1 MSKAWTDRDAMN
13 PRSLWILAALA
24 LAGCGGGGEP
34 AGTAANT
41 PATQDAAAAPEAES
55 PAADAPATT
64 PSSVPAVVVSNDTGA
79 APTSAR
85 FQLGKH
91 YTRLSPTQPTSSAPD
106 KVEVAEIFWYGCPH
120 CFAFEPYLK
129 SWVANKP
136 EYVSFVRVPVVWS
149 DVAKT
154 HARAFYTA
162 EALGKIGAMH
172 EAIFRAIQEN
182 RDLLDTEDNL
192 RAFFGTFGIDAA
204 TFTDTYDSLGV
215 RTKLQRAD
223 ELERRY
229 RVASVPT
236 IIINGKYS
244 TDVDMAGGTE
254 QLFALIGELAASEHS
269 GK

>member
-1 MSKAWTDRDAMN
+1 MGL
-13 PRSLWILAALA
+13 RSLLMLATLA
-24 LAGCGGGGEP
+24 VASCGGGNPP
-34 AGTAANT
+34 APTKSAP
-41 PATQDAAAAPEAES
+41 PATEDIAAGKTVPDEVEPPSAEPEAAAPA
-55 PAADAPATT
+55 PAA
-64 PSSVPAVVVSNDTGA
+64 SNEANVG

-91 YTRLSPTQPTSSAPD
+91 YSRLSPTQPTSSPPD

-120 CFAFEPYLK
+120 CYALDPAVK
-129 SWVANKP
+129 SWVASKP

-172 EAIFRAIQEN
+172 EALFREIHDQH
-182 RDLLDTEDNL
+182 DLLDTEDKV
-192 RAFFGTFGIDAA
+192 RAFFGTFGVDAA
-204 TFTDTYDSLGV
+204 TFTATYESAGV
-215 RTKLQRAD
+215 QTNVQRAD
-223 ELERRY
+223 ELGRRY
-229 RVASVPT
+229 RVNSVPT
-236 IIINGKYS
+236 IVVNGKYV
-244 TDVDMAGGTE
+244 TDVGMAGGTE

>member
-1 MSKAWTDRDAMN
+1 MGL
-13 PRSLWILAALA
+13 RSLLILTALA
-24 LAGCGGGGEP
+24 LASCGGGNP
-34 AGTAANT
+34 
-41 PATQDAAAAPEAES
+41 PATKSAPPATEDIAAGNTVPDEAEPPSAEPAAAPAPA
-55 PAADAPATT
+55 PAA
-64 PSSVPAVVVSNDTGA
+64 SNEVTA

-91 YTRLSPTQPTSSAPD
+91 YSRLSPTQPTSSSPD

-120 CFAFEPYLK
+120 CYALDPLVK
-129 SWVANKP
+129 TWLANKP

-149 DVAKT
+149 DVART

-172 EAIFRAIQEN
+172 EAIFRAIHEN
-182 RDLLDTEDNL
+182 HDLLDTEDKL
-192 RAFFGTFGIDAA
+192 RAFFGTFGVDAA
-204 TFTDTYDSLGV
+204 TFKDTFDSIGV
-215 RTKLQRAD
+215 RTKVQRAD

-236 IIINGKYS
+236 IVVNGKYS
-244 TDVDMAGGTE
+244 TDVDLAGGAE

>member
-1 MSKAWTDRDAMN
+1 MGL
-13 PRSLWILAALA
+13 RSFLILTALA
-24 LAGCGGGGEP
+24 LASCGGGNP
-34 AGTAANT
+34 
-41 PATQDAAAAPEAES
+41 PATKSEPPAPEDIAAGNTVPDEAEPPSAEPAAAPAPA
-55 PAADAPATT
+55 PAA
-64 PSSVPAVVVSNDTGA
+64 SNEVIA

-91 YTRLSPTQPTSSAPD
+91 YTRLSPTQPTSSPPD

-120 CFAFEPYLK
+120 CYALEPTLK
-129 SWVANKP
+129 GWVASKP

-172 EAIFRAIQEN
+172 DAIFREIHEKH
-182 RDLLDTEDNL
+182 DLLDSEDKL
-192 RAFFGTFGIDAA
+192 RVYFGTFGVDAA
-204 TFTDTYDSLGV
+204 TFEDTYNSAGV

-223 ELERRY
+223 ELDRRY

-236 IIINGKYS
+236 IIVNGKYA
-244 TDVDMAGGTE
+244 TDVDLAGGAE
-254 QLFALIGELAASEHS
+254 QLLALIGELAASEHS

>member
-1 MSKAWTDRDAMN
+1 MGL
-13 PRSLWILAALA
+13 RSFLILTVLA
-24 LAGCGGGGEP
+24 LASCGGGNP
-34 AGTAANT
+34 
-41 PATQDAAAAPEAES
+41 PATKSEPPAPEDIAAGNTVPDEVEPPSAESAAAPAPA
-55 PAADAPATT
+55 PAAANE
-64 PSSVPAVVVSNDTGA
+64 VIA

-85 FQLGKH
+85 FQIGKH
-91 YTRLSPTQPTSSAPD
+91 YSRLSPTQPTSSSPD

-120 CFAFEPYLK
+120 CYALDPALK
-129 SWVANKP
+129 SWVASKP

-162 EALGKIGAMH
+162 DALGKIGAMH
-172 EAIFRAIQEN
+172 DAMFREIHEKH
-182 RDLLDTEDNL
+182 DLLDTEDKL
-192 RAFFGTFGIDAA
+192 RAFFGTFAVDAP
-204 TFTDTYDSLGV
+204 TFENAYNSAGV

-223 ELERRY
+223 ELDRRY

-236 IIINGKYS
+236 IIINGKYA

-254 QLFALIGELAASEHS
+254 QLFALIGELAASERS

>member
-1 MSKAWTDRDAMN
+1 MGL
-13 PRSLWILAALA
+13 RSFLILTSLA
-24 LAGCGGGGEP
+24 LASCGGGNP
-34 AGTAANT
+34 
-41 PATQDAAAAPEAES
+41 PATKSEPPAPEDIAAGNTVPDEVEPPSAEPAAAPAPA
-55 PAADAPATT
+55 PAAANE
-64 PSSVPAVVVSNDTGA
+64 VIA

-85 FQLGKH
+85 FQIGKH
-91 YTRLSPTQPTSSAPD
+91 YSRLSPTQPTSSSPD

-120 CFAFEPYLK
+120 CYALDPALK
-129 SWVANKP
+129 SWVASKP

-162 EALGKIGAMH
+162 DALGKIGAMH
-172 EAIFRAIQEN
+172 DAMFREIQEKH
-182 RDLLDTEDNL
+182 DLLDTEDKL
-192 RAFFGTFGIDAA
+192 RAFFGTFAVDAP
-204 TFTDTYDSLGV
+204 TFENAYNSAGV

-223 ELERRY
+223 ELDRRY

-254 QLFALIGELAASEHS
+254 QLFALIGELATSERS

>member
-1 MSKAWTDRDAMN
+1 MGL
-13 PRSLWILAALA
+13 RSFLILTALA
-24 LAGCGGGGEP
+24 LASCGGGNP
-34 AGTAANT
+34 
-41 PATQDAAAAPEAES
+41 PATKSEPPAPEDIAAGNTVPDEVEPPSAEPAAAPAPA
-55 PAADAPATT
+55 PAA
-64 PSSVPAVVVSNDTGA
+64 SNEVIA
-79 APTSAR
+79 APTSTR

-91 YTRLSPTQPTSSAPD
+91 YNRLSPTQPTSSPPD

-120 CFAFEPYLK
+120 CYALDPALK
-129 SWVANKP
+129 SWVASKP

-154 HARAFYTA
+154 HARAFYA
-162 EALGKIGAMH
+162 ADALGKIGAMH
-172 EAIFRAIQEN
+172 DAMFREIQEK
-182 RDLLDTEDNL
+182 RDLLDTEDKL
-192 RAFFGTFGIDAA
+192 RAFFGTFGVDAP
-204 TFTDTYDSLGV
+204 TFENAYDSAGV

-223 ELERRY
+223 ELDRRY

>member
-1 MSKAWTDRDAMN
+1 MGL
-13 PRSLWILAALA
+13 RSFLILTALA
-24 LAGCGGGGEP
+24 LASCGGGNP
-34 AGTAANT
+34 
-41 PATQDAAAAPEAES
+41 PATKSEPPAPEDIAAGNTVPDEVEPPSAEPAAAPAPA
-55 PAADAPATT
+55 PAA
-64 PSSVPAVVVSNDTGA
+64 SNEVIA
-79 APTSAR
+79 APTSTR

-91 YTRLSPTQPTSSAPD
+91 YNRLSPTQPTSSPPD

-120 CFAFEPYLK
+120 CYALDPALK
-129 SWVANKP
+129 SWVASKP

-154 HARAFYTA
+154 HARAFYA
-162 EALGKIGAMH
+162 ADALGKIGAMH
-172 EAIFRAIQEN
+172 DAMFREIQEK
-182 RDLLDTEDNL
+182 RDLLDTEDKL
-192 RAFFGTFGIDAA
+192 RAFFGTFGVDAP
-204 TFTDTYDSLGV
+204 TFESAYDSAGV

-223 ELERRY
+223 ELDRRY
-229 RVASVPT
+229 RIASVPT

>member
-1 MSKAWTDRDAMN
+1 MGL
-13 PRSLWILAALA
+13 RSFLILTSFALA
-24 LAGCGGGGEP
+24 SCGGGNP
-34 AGTAANT
+34 
-41 PATQDAAAAPEAES
+41 PATKSEPPATEDIAAGNTVPDEAEPPSAEPEAAPAPA
-55 PAADAPATT
+55 PAA
-64 PSSVPAVVVSNDTGA
+64 SNEVIA

-91 YTRLSPTQPTSSAPD
+91 YNRLSPTQPTSSSPD

-120 CFAFEPYLK
+120 CYALDPALK
-129 SWVANKP
+129 TWVQSKP

-182 RDLLDTEDNL
+182 RDLLDTEDKL